1 MILLSKIKET
11 FNVDVAT
18 SANMD
23 LTIIN
28 AFNTYKGK
36 PDWIDVEDDIKTINF
51 AKALCSETARLAM
64 MGTKITIDDGSIT
77 HTYRKVDEARIRE
90 ADVKENIRL
99 RELAI
104 EEKKL
109 EAKEN
114 TKRQKVKATIILGM
128 IGLLCFFIAS
138 IGGIFGLG
146 PIGIV
151 GFILFAFIAK
161 MWFFKK

>member
-1 MILLSKIKET
+1 
-11 FNVDVAT
+11 
-18 SANMD
+18 MD
-23 LTIIN
+23 LTN
-28 AFNTYKGK
+28 AGNH
-36 PDWIDVEDDIKTINF
+36 VVC
-51 AKALCSETARLAM
+51 AKADHKGEWIMRIISLKCPECNANLAIENDRKQCFCQYC
-64 MGTKITIDDGSIT
+64 GTKITIDDGSIT

-104 EEKKL
+104 EAKKL

-151 GFILFAFIAK
+151 GFIVFAFIAK
-161 MWFFKK
+161 MWFF